1 MYKKFGAAILVLLF
15 LISIISLIIYIQR
28 KQLPE
33 VNIIKA
39 VPVDAAIII
48 ESNKLFSF
56 LHKERN
62 NNQIW
67 SELTNI
73 DNINKLNKKI
83 NKLDTIISGNENIK
97 NIFKNRETIISIHN
111 IGKTNY
117 DLLFLVKIKS
127 INESKHL
134 KEFII
139 KQFNKNSDITQRKY
153 NNTNI
158 LKIAHSNNST
168 FYLSFAKGIVMF
180 SESSILIE
188 DAIRQ
193 SETSNNLEN
202 NYAYK
207 KVSETAGRNVSAN
220 IYINFKTFPI
230 LLSNCLN
237 KNNQKTI
244 SSFTNFANWSELD
257 LNLKKDA
264 ILLNGFTYSN
274 DSANN
279 YINIFLKQKP
289 VDNEIKQILPS
300 NTSMF
305 MSLGISNFKQFS
317 IDLKTFRKRN
327 NTLSAY
333 SRYYNNIKSKYN
345 IDINKI
351 TSAIFNEEIAL
362 AFSDVEHNNI
372 SNNSVIIVKTKSKT
386 LSKELLINTLK
397 DICKIDRTNYNSLV
411 ENISIDKETQYE
423 IFRMPL
429 KGIFYNQFG
438 SIFKDVENKYFAF
451 IDNFIV
457 FSDSKKSLNNFIHSY
472 IRGKTLEN
480 EMGFQQFSDYL
491 SSESNFYFYTNMF
504 RSPEIISKF
513 LNEKLKNGLN
523 THITNFK
530 KFQAFAI
537 QFRNSNNLIYNNLF
551 LKYIPEIKEEA
562 HTIWETHLDTSIS
575 FKPQFVIN
583 HYTQEKEIFIQDLN
597 NKIYLINKVGRIMW
611 KYQLP
616 EKINSQIFQID
627 YFKNEKLQILFST
640 KDKIY
645 LFDRNG
651 NTVEKY
657 PLKLRSPSTVGL
669 SLFDYDNN
677 KNYRIFI
684 PCEDKKVYVYNIEGS
699 ILKGWNFNKTDTKI
713 TSEIKYFR
721 INNKDYI
728 VFADKFRTYILDRK
742 GNERVHLSSHFI
754 KSENNSFTLESA
766 NSKTNS
772 RIVTT
777 TNKGIVKYIYFNGK
791 IEEKN
796 LGNYSENHYFDYQD
810 INSDGFKDFI
820 FLDNKKLNVISNS
833 GKLIYEYKFD
843 SEINF
848 EPIYFQFSYNDRKLG
863 FVSKKANKLFLIN
876 NNGKLYNG
884 FPLEGN
890 TPFSIGYLNNTHNH
904 FNLIVGNNN
913 NFLYNYAVN

>member
-1 MYKKFGAAILVLLF
+1 MSKKFGVAILVFLF
-15 LISIISLIIYIQR
+15 IISIISVVFYIQK

-33 VNIIKA
+33 INIINA
-39 VPVDAAIII
+39 VPSDAAIII
-48 ESNKLFSF
+48 ESNNFFSL
-56 LHKERN
+56 LHKEKP

-67 SELTNI
+67 SELINI
-73 DNINKLNKKI
+73 DNINKFNKKI
-83 NKLDTIISGNENIK
+83 NKLDTIISGNENLK
-97 NIFKNRETIISIHN
+97 NILKNRKVIISVHN
-111 IGKTNY
+111 IGKTNS
-117 DLLFLVKIKS
+117 DFLFLVKIKS
-127 INESKHL
+127 LNETKL
-134 KEFII
+134 IKNII
-139 KQFNKNSDITQRKY
+139 LNRFNKNNITQRKY

-158 LKIAHSNNST
+158 LEIKHIDNST
-168 FYLSFAKGIVMF
+168 FYFAFVKGIVIY
-180 SESSILIE
+180 SKSSILVE

-193 SETSNNLEN
+193 SETPNSLAD
-202 NYAYK
+202 NYDFK
-207 KVSETAGRNVSAN
+207 KVSETAGKNVSAN
-220 IYINFKTFPI
+220 IYVNFKTFPI
-230 LLSNCLN
+230 LLSHCLN
-237 KNNQKTI
+237 NKTQETI
-244 SSFTNFANWSELD
+244 SAFTNFANWAELD
-257 LNLKKDA
+257 LNIKKDA
-264 ILLNGFTYSN
+264 LLLNGFTYSN
-274 DSANN
+274 DSAAN
-279 YINIFLKQKP
+279 YLNIFLKQKP
-289 VDNEIKQILPS
+289 VDNKIKQILPS
-300 NTSMF
+300 NTSIF
-305 MSLGISNFKQFS
+305 LSLGISNFEQFS
-317 IDLKTFRKRN
+317 VDLNNFRKNN
-327 NTLSAY
+327 NTLSKY
-333 SRYYNNIKSKYN
+333 TKYINKIKSRYN

-351 TSAIFNEEIAL
+351 TTDIFDEEIAL
-362 AFSDVEHNNI
+362 AFSDIENNNI
-372 SNNSVIIVKTKSKT
+372 HNNSVIIVRTKSKS
-386 LSKELLINTLK
+386 LSEELLTNTLK
-397 DICKIDRTNYNSLV
+397 EICKIDHINYNSLV
-411 ENISIDKETQYE
+411 GNISIDKDTQYK
-423 IFRMPL
+423 IFKMPL

-491 SSESNFYFYTNMF
+491 SSESNFYFYSNLF
-504 RSPEIISKF
+504 RSPIIISEF
-513 LNEKLKNGLN
+513 LNPKLKKGLN
-523 THITNFK
+523 TYINNFR

-562 HTIWETHLDTSIS
+562 HTIWETHLDTSIN

-597 NKIYLINKVGRIMW
+597 NKIYLINKVGRILW
-611 KYQLP
+611 KYQLS
-616 EKINSQIFQID
+616 EKINSKIYQVD
-627 YFKNEKLQILFST
+627 YFKNKKLQILFST
-640 KDKIY
+640 KNKIY

-657 PLKLRSPSTVGL
+657 PIKLRSPSTVGL

-677 KNYRIFI
+677 KNYRLFI
-684 PCEDKKVYVYNIEGS
+684 PCKDKKVYCYNIEGN
-699 ILKGWNFNKTDTKI
+699 IINGWNFNNTDTKV
-713 TSEIKYFR
+713 TSEVKYFR
-721 INNKDYI
+721 VNEKDYI
-728 VFADKFRTYILDRK
+728 VFADKFRIYILDRK
-742 GNERVHLSSHFI
+742 GNERVHLSSHFT
-754 KSENNSFTLESA
+754 KSKNNNFIIDNA
-766 NSKTNS
+766 NSTTNS
-772 RIVTT
+772 RIVSTT
-777 TNKGIVKYIYFNGK
+777 ANGIVKYIYFNGK

-810 INSDGFKDFI
+810 INSDGLKDFI